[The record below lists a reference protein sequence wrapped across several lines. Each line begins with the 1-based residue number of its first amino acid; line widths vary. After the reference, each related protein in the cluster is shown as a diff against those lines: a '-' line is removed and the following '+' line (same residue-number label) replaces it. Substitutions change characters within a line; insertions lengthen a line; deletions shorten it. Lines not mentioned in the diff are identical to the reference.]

1 MFVLDNPSKFEEQ
14 LHEVSRLLHF
24 RKTVVL
30 FLDNDVLTQTGDLLP
45 IHPIDIKRES
55 HNIGELVAGFER
67 TVHHKRI
74 ILIVGEQAIHC
85 PEIKT
90 LTTQLCQNL
99 KAAVIW
105 SMNGVNCVDSNN
117 PYAYG
122 CVSFGGNDHAV
133 NLLQS
138 INQDDVV
145 LAVGLCPDEYT
156 TNLQKIGAGHTYFL
170 TDVVDSYGQIDGEYK
185 HHALYD
191 SSQINAPIEETLKA
205 LIQLSDNK
213 KLNNKHFPL
222 APENLNTREVK
233 APAAGYVDMEQLYQR
248 LHQWWRP
255 NSIVVADVCLTYK
268 DYQYVT
274 QKPNNNITYFSCYR
288 GSAMGS
294 AYGVAVGAK
303 LADPSKNVF
312 AFSGDGCFRLYGSS
326 LTEAENL
333 GIVLFI
339 INNNTYG
346 IVGQGLPGI
355 IPDVTND
362 KYHDQLHTVDYCAI
376 AEASGWLSYSL
387 LSDLSNLE
395 SIVDQIDKR
404 QSRSILINIPCD
416 PNQILGENPR
426 VRNL

>member
-85 PEIKT
+85 PEIKA

-185 HHALYD
+185 HHALHD

-213 KLNNKHFPL
+213 ELNNKHFPL
-222 APENLNTREVK
+222 APENLNIREVK

-312 AFSGDGCFRLYGSS
+312 AFSGEVVFGCM
-326 LTEAENL
+326 
-333 GIVLFI
+333 IV
-339 INNNTYG
+339 
-346 IVGQGLPGI
+346 
-355 IPDVTND
+355 
-362 KYHDQLHTVDYCAI
+362 
-376 AEASGWLSYSL
+376 
-387 LSDLSNLE
+387 
-395 SIVDQIDKR
+395 R
-404 QSRSILINIPCD
+404 
-416 PNQILGENPR
+416 
-426 VRNL
+426 

>member
-1 MFVLDNPSKFEEQ
+1 MAAAIGTTGAATKLLSCGLSDAKLHDIPSFYIFPISSNTREKDCALQDTSAYGSNVIQQLKAELPNQVFVLDNPSKFEEQ

-30 FLDNDVLTQTGDLLP
+30 FLDNDVLTQTADLLP

-117 PYAYG
+117 PYVYG

-185 HHALYD
+185 HHAL
-191 SSQINAPIEETLKA
+191 QTAVRLMHLLKR
-205 LIQLSDNK
+205 
-213 KLNNKHFPL
+213 H
-222 APENLNTREVK
+222 
-233 APAAGYVDMEQLYQR
+233 
-248 LHQWWRP
+248 
-255 NSIVVADVCLTYK
+255 
-268 DYQYVT
+268 
-274 QKPNNNITYFSCYR
+274 
-288 GSAMGS
+288 
-294 AYGVAVGAK
+294 
-303 LADPSKNVF
+303 
-312 AFSGDGCFRLYGSS
+312 
-326 LTEAENL
+326 
-333 GIVLFI
+333 
-339 INNNTYG
+339 
-346 IVGQGLPGI
+346 
-355 IPDVTND
+355 
-362 KYHDQLHTVDYCAI
+362 
-376 AEASGWLSYSL
+376 
-387 LSDLSNLE
+387 
-395 SIVDQIDKR
+395 
-404 QSRSILINIPCD
+404 
-416 PNQILGENPR
+416 
-426 VRNL
+426 